1 MIVIGI
7 RMSSLTTKER
17 LQFEKLFRM
26 EGGYVLGFSDDSFG
40 NFFAEHNIP
49 IHSEIYEKTVASKT
63 RAPSILNQ
71 GGHVISLELQF

>member
-49 IHSEIYEKTVASKT
+49 IHSEIYEKTGASKAKKL
-63 RAPSILNQ
+63 REFWSIEEDPLGNR
-71 GGHVISLELQF
+71 